1 MEGGGLWGGGGWN
14 FRQVG
19 MPTGGKL
26 PEGGRVWSEW
36 KG

>member
-19 MPTGGKL
+19 MSAGGML
-26 PEGGRVWSEW
+26 PEGGRAWSEW